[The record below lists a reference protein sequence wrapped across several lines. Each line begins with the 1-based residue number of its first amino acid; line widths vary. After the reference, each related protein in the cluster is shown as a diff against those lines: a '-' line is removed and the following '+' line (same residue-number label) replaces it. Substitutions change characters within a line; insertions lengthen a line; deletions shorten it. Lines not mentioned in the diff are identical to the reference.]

1 MSVTITFLP
10 DNKTVTVMPGTP
22 IAVAAGSAGLVLRAP
37 CGGKGTCGKCR
48 IRLVSG
54 SIKGKPVD
62 NGFYLACQSFAEKDA
77 VIDVPEDSRYYS
89 QKIMVRGLQRHI
101 QVKPNIRKTH
111 IELKPPSLK
120 DQTCDADRITDSI
133 AAKVPAAYI
142 PTDIL
147 NSVPGIIRDTDYDVT
162 VVTDQ
167 NKVIAVEPGDTHN
180 ESYGVAVD
188 IGTTTVAGMLLSI
201 KSGSVLESV
210 SRTNP
215 QSEFGED
222 VISRIDYADK
232 HNGQKE
238 LQEKIIHCL
247 NEIIDE
253 LCKKSNIQPNSIYE
267 VTVCG
272 NTIMTHLL
280 LSVSPRHIAQAPYI
294 PVFRKATD
302 TALSTIGLHGN
313 PNGNLHTLPNIAG
326 YVGGD
331 IIAGIIATGLH
342 ESEKIRVMI
351 DIGTNG
357 EIVIGNKHRMLSCA
371 TAAGPAFEGARI
383 SRGMRGS
390 PGAIDKVV
398 IDKDVQVNVIDDQ
411 KPMGICGSGLIDA
424 VAEMLDAGV
433 IDETGRIMEPE
444 EYSGGL
450 ERIRQRIVPGDAG
463 FDFILYADKK
473 SEIRLTQKD
482 IREIQLGKSAIRA
495 GIEILINEYGIQT
508 SDVDEILLAGAFGN
522 FIRRSKAKRM
532 GLLPDIPTEKI
543 IYVGNTASEG
553 AIRTLLACGCRESA
567 EVVSRKVEYVEL
579 SGRKDFQ
586 SRYVE
591 HMMF

>member
-1 MSVTITFLP
+1 
-10 DNKTVTVMPGTP
+10 MPGTP

-48 IRLVSG
+48 IKLVSG
-54 SIKGKPVD
+54 LIKGTPLD
-62 NGFYLACQSFAEKDA
+62 DGSYLACQSFAQENA
-77 VIDVPEDSRYYS
+77 TVDVPEESRYYS

-111 IELKPPSLK
+111 IELKKPSLK
-120 DQTCDADRITDSI
+120 DQTCDADRITYSI
-133 AAKVPAAYI
+133 AAKVPTACI
-142 PTDIL
+142 PTEIL
-147 NSVPGIIRDTDYDVT
+147 NSIPDIVRNADYDVT
-162 VVTDQ
+162 VVTDG

-201 KSGSVLESV
+201 KSGTVLKSV

-222 VISRIDYADK
+222 VISRIDYANK

-238 LQEKIIHCL
+238 LQQKIIGCL

-253 LCKKSNIQPNSIYE
+253 LCQKTDIQPENIYE
-267 VTVCG
+267 VTICG

-280 LSVSPRHIAQAPYI
+280 LCVSPQYIAQAPYI

-302 TALSTIGLHGN
+302 TLLSKAGLHGN

-331 IIAGIIATGLH
+331 IVAGIISTGLH
-342 ESEKIRVMI
+342 ETEKIRVMI

-357 EIVIGNKHRMLSCA
+357 EIVIGNKHRILSCA

-398 IDKDVQVNVIDDQ
+398 IDQDVQVNVINDVP
-411 KPMGICGSGLIDA
+411 PMGICGSGLIDA

-433 IDETGRIMEPE
+433 IDETGRIVEPE
-444 EYSGGL
+444 EYTGGL
-450 ERIRQRIVPGDAG
+450 DSIRQRIVPGDAG
-463 FDFILYADKK
+463 FDFVLYADKK
-473 SEIRLTQKD
+473 KEIRLTQKD

-495 GIEILINEYGIQT
+495 GIEILIDEYGIQT

-567 EVVSRKVEYVEL
+567 EAVSRKVEYIEL
-579 SGRKDFQ
+579 SGRNDFQ
-586 SRYVE
+586 NKYVE
-591 HMMF
+591 YMMF